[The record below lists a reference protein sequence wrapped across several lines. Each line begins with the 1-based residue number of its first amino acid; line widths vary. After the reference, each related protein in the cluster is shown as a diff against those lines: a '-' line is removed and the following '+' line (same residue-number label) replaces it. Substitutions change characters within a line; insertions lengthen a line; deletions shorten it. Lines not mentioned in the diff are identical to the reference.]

1 MKVKTSELIG
11 PALDWADA
19 GMDELTKWYALDQN
33 GDMIYVGEFET
44 FEAADESLNT
54 NVVWLVDE
62 ETARTWLTQLKEMM
76 K

>member
-1 MKVKTSELIG
+1 MMTEVMPEVMPELI
-11 PALDWADA
+11 
-19 GMDELTKWYALDQN
+19 KWYALDQN
-33 GDMIYVGEFET
+33 GDMVYVGEFET